1 MIKQVQYIT
10 RIGWRSKRCGPSR
23 KNMICKG
30 KSKDHE
36 HSDPPVGKLLLNTAK
51 AELNLSHKDSGAI
64 GHKGAKV
71 KAYDSNN
78 QS

>member
-1 MIKQVQYIT
+1 MIKQVQCIT
-10 RIGWRSKRCGPSR
+10 RIGWCSKRRRPSR

-36 HSDPPVGKLLLNTAK
+36 HSYPPGGKAAAK
-51 AELNLSHKDSGAI
+51 YCRSRVDLIPKGAGAI
-64 GHKGAKV
+64 CSKGAKV